1 MASQRGAGGEMSDP
15 INIRS
20 LAVGTRVVLGT
31 GAEVEIVSN
40 PEDGVWL
47 FGRYLSSA
55 DDPALVGEEDMI
67 FAQDVVEVRS

>member
-1 MASQRGAGGEMSDP
+1 MSDP
-15 INIRS
+15 INVRD

-40 PEDGVWL
+40 PRDGVWL
-47 FGRYLSSA
+47 FARYLSSA
-55 DDPALVGEEDMI
+55 DDPGMVGEEEMI

>member
-1 MASQRGAGGEMSDP
+1 MSDP
-15 INIRS
+15 INVRG
-20 LAVGTRVVLGT
+20 LAVGTRVVLAT
-31 GAEVEIVSN
+31 GAEVEIVAN

-55 DDPALVGEEDMI
+55 DDPAMVGQEAMI

>member
-1 MASQRGAGGEMSDP
+1 MSYP
-15 INIRS
+15 INIRDLPVGARVM
-20 LAVGTRVVLGT
+20 LAT

-55 DDPALVGEEDMI
+55 DDPAMVGQEAMI
-67 FAQDVVEVRS
+67 FAQDVVAVRS

>member
-1 MASQRGAGGEMSDP
+1 MSYP
-15 INIRS
+15 INIRDLPVGARVM
-20 LAVGTRVVLGT
+20 LAT

-55 DDPALVGEEDMI
+55 DDPAMVGQEDMI
-67 FAQDVVEVRS
+67 FAQDVVAVRS